1 MAENPTPHFQ
11 NTDGHSEIE
20 IPVKKFKC
28 IGAYPPHDHPHIF
41 LDMGKNKD
49 IVCPYCST
57 KFKLN
62 ETLRAHETIPTNC
75 VVQQ

>member
-41 LDMGKNKD
+41 LDMGKNKN

-57 KFKLN
+57 KFTLN
-62 ETLRAHETIPTNC
+62 ETLSARETIPTNC
-75 VVQQ
+75 VVEQ

>member
-11 NTDGHSEIE
+11 NTDGHSVIE

-62 ETLRAHETIPTNC
+62 ETLSAHETIPTNC